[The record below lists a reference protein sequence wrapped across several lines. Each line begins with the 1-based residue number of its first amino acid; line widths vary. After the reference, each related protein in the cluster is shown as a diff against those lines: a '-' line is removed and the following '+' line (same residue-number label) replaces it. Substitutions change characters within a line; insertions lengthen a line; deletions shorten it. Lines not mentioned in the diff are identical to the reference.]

1 MWVDRALVVASLAW
15 CVACAPTLS
24 KPRGEKHLAYLA
36 EAERDQHHGRLEAAA
51 LAYDRAAIAA
61 ERRVDRDEAL
71 YRESRVFARLG
82 DYPRA
87 LALCDRIAEAKPPSR
102 RTLRA
107 VLDGS
112 RYRLELGQVE
122 RAESDLRKLVID
134 HGDSGEAKSA
144 LGILIER
151 RVHIADHETGLA
163 YVRELSSEATSGY
176 AAEALAYEEAELLI
190 ALGRSPEAR
199 AVLTSQIERFPYP
212 RGLLWDDALWRLAD
226 LAEDADDPAAAIGY
240 LAQMIAAHEK
250 ALHVGSYTRP
260 RFSLAA
266 LRIARIYR
274 DRMKDAD
281 AAVKAFRRVRDQ
293 FPGSLV
299 ADDALEEEAELWFA
313 SGDRAQACAL
323 LRRLLA
329 EHEVGGAHRR
339 ASARVAADCGAL

>member
-1 MWVDRALVVASLAW
+1 MA
-15 CVACAPTLS
+15 CVPTLS
-24 KPRGEKHLAYLA
+24 KPRGDKHLAFLA

-71 YRESRVFARLG
+71 YRESRVFARLH

-87 LALCDRIAEAKPPSR
+87 LALCVSLAEAKPASR
-102 RTLRA
+102 RTWRA
-107 VLDGS
+107 VLDGA
-112 RYRLELGQVE
+112 RYRLELGQGE
-122 RAESDLRKLVID
+122 RAESDLRMLVVE
-134 HGDSGEAKSA
+134 HGDSGEGKSA

-151 RVHIADHETGLA
+151 RVRIADMESGLA
-163 YVRELSSEATSGY
+163 YLRALSSEARSGFV
-176 AAEALAYEEAELLI
+176 AEALAYEEADLLI

-199 AVLTSQIERFPYP
+199 TVLSSQIERFPYP
-212 RGLLWDDALWRLAD
+212 RGALWDDALWRLAD
-226 LAEDADDPAAAIGY
+226 LAEDADDPQAAVEY
-240 LAQMIAAHEK
+240 LSRMLVAHEK

-274 DRMKDAD
+274 DRLRDSD
-281 AAVKAFRRVRDQ
+281 AAVKAFQRVRDQ

-313 SGDRAQACAL
+313 AGDRAQGCARLRTL
-323 LRRLLA
+323 LE

-339 ASARVAADCGAL
+339 ASARVAADCGAP